1 MEPTSIVRLRVLPI
15 SYFEKLLKSSRPGIG
30 VPKVTGGFVY
40 LFAAEGYGSVG
51 EYLLVPDLSSLKI
64 TPYAPGH
71 ASVMGWFEEK
81 DPFVGPDGQL
91 SVKVPMCPRSTLRD
105 VVE

>member
-1 MEPTSIVRLRVLPI
+1 
-15 SYFEKLLKSSRPGIG
+15 
-30 VPKVTGGFVY
+30 VY
-40 LFAAEGYGSVG
+40 LSAAESYGSVG

-71 ASVMGWFEEK
+71 ARVMGWFEEK

-91 SVKVPMCPRSTLRD
+91 SVKVSMCGRSKLKEL
-105 VVE
+105 VEWVI